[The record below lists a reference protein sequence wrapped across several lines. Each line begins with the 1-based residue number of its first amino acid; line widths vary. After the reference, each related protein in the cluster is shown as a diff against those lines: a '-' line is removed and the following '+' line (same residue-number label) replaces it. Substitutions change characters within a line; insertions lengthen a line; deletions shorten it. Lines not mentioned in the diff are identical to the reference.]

1 MGSIERG
8 QAQLEGMQVAESIIS
23 VAKIADVTLEVYE
36 QVVYC
41 NNTAASF
48 TVTLPPI
55 KEAAGK
61 MYSIKLITDSGVNTV
76 TIADQSDSYD
86 FAEGGD
92 LILTAATDFVLLYSD
107 GFKWYTLSIQET

>member
-8 QAQLEGMQVAESIIS
+8 QTQLEGMQVMESDVS
-23 VAKIADVTLEVYE
+23 VAKIADATLEVYE
-36 QVVYC
+36 QVIYC

-48 TVTLPPI
+48 TITLPPI
-55 KEAAGK
+55 MEAAGRL
-61 MYSIKLITDSGVNTV
+61 YSIKLITDSGVNTV

-86 FAEGGD
+86 FAESGD
-92 LILTAATDFVLLYSD
+92 LILTAATDFILLYSD

>member
-8 QAQLEGMQVAESIIS
+8 QAQLEGMQVPESDVS
-23 VAKIADVTLEVYE
+23 VAKTADVTLEVFE

-41 NNTAASF
+41 NNTVASF

-61 MYSIKLITDSGVNTV
+61 MYSIKLITDSGANTV
-76 TIADQSDSYD
+76 TVTDQSDSYD
-86 FAEGGD
+86 FAESGA
-92 LILTAATDFVLLYSD
+92 LILTAITDFVLLYSD